1 MQKYFE
7 NNPFSI
13 WYQSLLLI
21 YPQSELPCA
30 TFYTTTL
37 NKLYAQYLPTSGAP
51 RFVFSRVKF

>member
-37 NKLYAQYLPTSGAP
+37 NKLYAQYLPTLGAP
-51 RFVFSRVKF
+51 RFVF